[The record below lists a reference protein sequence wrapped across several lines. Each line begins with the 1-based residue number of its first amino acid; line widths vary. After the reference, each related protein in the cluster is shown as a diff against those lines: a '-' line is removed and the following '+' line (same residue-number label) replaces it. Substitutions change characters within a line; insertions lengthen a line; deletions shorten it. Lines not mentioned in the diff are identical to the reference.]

1 MQRHYAMIKSIEN
14 VASILKTVLH
24 IGTIFPYFC
33 TVSDTMD
40 GYCKK
45 YAVLRVKFTHWHG
58 SCYNNGH
65 MSTVR

>member
-1 MQRHYAMIKSIEN
+1 MIKSIEN
-14 VASILKTVLH
+14 VAIILKAVPH
-24 IGTIFPYFC
+24 IGTIYPYLC

-40 GYCKK
+40 EYCKK
-45 YAVLRVKFTHWHG
+45 YAVSRVNFTHWRG

>member
-1 MQRHYAMIKSIEN
+1 MIKSIEN
-14 VASILKTVLH
+14 VANILKTVLH

-33 TVSDTMD
+33 TVSDIMD
-40 GYCKK
+40 GHCKK
-45 YAVLRVKFTHWHG
+45 YAVLRVKFTHWRG

>member
-1 MQRHYAMIKSIEN
+1 MIKSIEN
-14 VASILKTVLH
+14 VANILKTVLH
-24 IGTIFPYFC
+24 IGTISLYLC

-40 GYCKK
+40 EYCKK
-45 YAVLRVKFTHWHG
+45 YAVLRVNFTHWHG